1 MERAIQYYKNGFTIN
16 QDYYTGEN
24 YALCLD
30 LKSAV
35 ENEEDEK
42 IYLKVEAKKTR
53 KKIIEIIEEL
63 KLDED
68 FEIRSDLKWI
78 YATLSNCYFALN
90 NKNEFEAF
98 QTKFLEQNPET
109 WEIETFE
116 ETINLLK
123 TIYK

>member
-1 MERAIQYYKNGFTIN
+1 M
-16 QDYYTGEN
+16 
-24 YALCLD
+24 
-30 LKSAV
+30 
-35 ENEEDEK
+35 
-42 IYLKVEAKKTR
+42 KVEAKKTR